1 MNTSP
6 WLEII
11 VIVAVLAFF
20 GALIGNYVY
29 RKKHHL
35 PTGDCAACHS
45 HSLVDDYHKAHGC
58 KQCQCNEK
66 KPD

>member
-11 VIVAVLAFF
+11 VIIAVLAFF

-35 PTGDCAACHS
+35 PTGDCAACKPA
-45 HSLVDDYHKAHGC
+45 SLVKQYRKAYP
-58 KQCQCNEK
+58 K
-66 KPD
+66 KK